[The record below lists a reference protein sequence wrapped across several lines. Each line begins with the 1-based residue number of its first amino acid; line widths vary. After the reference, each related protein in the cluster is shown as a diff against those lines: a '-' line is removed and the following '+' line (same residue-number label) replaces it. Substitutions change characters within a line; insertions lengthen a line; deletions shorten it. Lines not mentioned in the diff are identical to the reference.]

1 MMKNAISTNIEK
13 KIQNQNG
20 FTLVEVIAVLVILG
34 ILSAFAVP
42 KFYGMQNDAKEKALK
57 GAVAELNG
65 QVTASYFLNLIL
77 DQKKG
82 DYEGYSGDIGPD
94 FVVTGQVKN
103 KPDLGT
109 IKITKYPEVYTLLW
123 TPNVDKDSPGQFSL
137 GPKI

>member
-1 MMKNAISTNIEK
+1 MTKSATSTNIEK
-13 KIQNQNG
+13 KVQNQNG

-42 KFYGMQNDAKEKALK
+42 KFYGMQNEAQKKAIA

-65 QVTASYFLNLIL
+65 QVTASYFLNIMV
-77 DQKKG
+77 DQTKG

-103 KPDLGT
+103 KPDSGT

-123 TPNVDKDSPGQFSL
+123 TPSADKDSPGLFSL
-137 GPKI
+137 GPKL

>member
-1 MMKNAISTNIEK
+1 MKNAISTNIEK

-42 KFYGMQNDAKEKALK
+42 KFYGMQNDAQEKALK

-65 QVTASYFLNLIL
+65 QVTASYFINLMF

-109 IKITKYPEVYTLLW
+109 VKITKYPEVFTLLW
-123 TPNVDKDSPGQFSL
+123 TPSVDKDSPGHFSL